1 MTIKINKNPNIGI
14 KIFTILPIPFFT
26 PAETIKKVK
35 IDEERIKKE
44 ISEKKL
50 QTEYFLYEIL
60 FSLDDGE
67 KLEEKFSIEDKEKLN

>member
-35 IDEERIKKE
+35 SIKTVCQNKRLYGEAMTAPNWSDELKASEGNAAIK
-44 ISEKKL
+44 I
-50 QTEYFLYEIL
+50 
-60 FSLDDGE
+60 
-67 KLEEKFSIEDKEKLN
+67 

>member
-35 IDEERIKKE
+35 SIKTVCQNKR
-44 ISEKKL
+44 
-50 QTEYFLYEIL
+50 LY
-60 FSLDDGE
+60 GE
-67 KLEEKFSIEDKEKLN
+67 AITAPN